1 MGHPTIFLFLLRL
14 SSSPTRWCVT
24 FASSD
29 AGSAHPPAPG
39 PISLNAPQAQGAE
52 LSRTI
57 LCQPRWP
64 FASTTHRRRQFSHA
78 LHPPTHTQSH
88 TILLLQPV
96 REKSSRTFY
105 EYPSVPKAVEGKMTK
120 RARVYFLFEAISIP
134 SSLSQPCSLS
144 LSRPGVITIFEGVL
158 KTRQRQNT
166 QITYSAADLHAWLDT
181 LVRRDMEE
189 RWRDGERP
197 RPSHSISHP
206 STIIPL
212 TSLSSLCPLSTTAR
226 GWRAR
231 LRHQVAGALMLSFLV
246 VERAQELP
254 QRASTALLCFFTP
267 DPPQRAL
274 PNLLSASLTALS
286 LLSLSLL
293 SFQMYSP
300 RALDWLKAET
310 LSFLKKQAGGG
321 GGGRR

>member
-78 LHPPTHTQSH
+78 LHPRTHMQSH

-120 RARVYFLFEAISIP
+120 RAHVYFLFEAKAISIP

-144 LSRPGVITIFEGVL
+144 LSLAQASSPSSRASSRPGSAR
-158 KTRQRQNT
+158 TRR
-166 QITYSAADLHAWLDT
+166 
-181 LVRRDMEE
+181 
-189 RWRDGERP
+189 
-197 RPSHSISHP
+197 
-206 STIIPL
+206 
-212 TSLSSLCPLSTTAR
+212 
-226 GWRAR
+226 
-231 LRHQVAGALMLSFLV
+231 
-246 VERAQELP
+246 
-254 QRASTALLCFFTP
+254 
-267 DPPQRAL
+267 
-274 PNLLSASLTALS
+274 
-286 LLSLSLL
+286 
-293 SFQMYSP
+293 
-300 RALDWLKAET
+300 
-310 LSFLKKQAGGG
+310 
-321 GGGRR
+321 